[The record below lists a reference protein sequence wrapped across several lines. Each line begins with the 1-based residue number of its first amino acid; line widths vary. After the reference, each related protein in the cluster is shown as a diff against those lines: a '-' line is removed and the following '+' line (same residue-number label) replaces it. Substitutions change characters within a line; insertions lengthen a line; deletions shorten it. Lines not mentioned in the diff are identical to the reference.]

1 MLPGHVMAWSTE
13 LGASAPH
20 MDFGAWIDFFIAF
33 LSYLRLLFPRIARVS
48 VGGIIACGCLLSVLL
63 EISHAAL
70 KSLPMDTSNGNQK
83 TELISMGNPNRS

>member
-1 MLPGHVMAWSTE
+1 MVPALLTWILV
-13 LGASAPH
+13 LGLTSVV
-20 MDFGAWIDFFIAF
+20 AF